1 VSWPPDRD
9 RYLEL
14 GDRARLTDEVA
25 SRTEQRS
32 RLLRAS
38 EVATW
43 AGTLEDLVE
52 RRSTVVIRLTGNRS
66 YRGALVA
73 LGRDHV
79 AVRTS
84 SGQVVLLS
92 ASSIRSVR
100 PEPGAVA
107 APATGDRER
116 SEGRTLAEVLERCI
130 EEARR
135 IVLGL
140 DGVNELLAGEVIAL
154 GEDVVTF
161 RVDARDHGV
170 VYLPLGGIRE
180 IVVDT

>member
-14 GDRARLTDEVA
+14 GDHARHTEEVA
-25 SRTEQRS
+25 ARAERRS

-52 RRSTVVIRLTGNRS
+52 RRSIVVLRLVGNRS
-66 YRGALVA
+66 YRGTLVA

-84 SGQVVLLS
+84 SGQVALL
-92 ASSIRSVR
+92 ATVSIRSVR
-100 PEPGAVA
+100 PEPGAA
-107 APATGDRER
+107 ATPTTGDRER
-116 SEGRTLAEVLERCI
+116 SEGRTLAEVLARCT

-140 DGVNELLAGEVIAL
+140 DGVDELLTGTVIAL

-170 VYLPLGGIRE
+170 LYLPIRGVRE

>member
-1 VSWPPDRD
+1 MSWPPDRD
-9 RYLEL
+9 HYLEL
-14 GDRARLTDEVA
+14 GDDARLAEEVA
-25 SRTEQRS
+25 ARSERRS

-52 RRSTVVIRLTGNRS
+52 RRSPVVIRLAGNRS

-84 SGQVVLLS
+84 AGQVALLS
-92 ASSIRSVR
+92 TAAIRSVR
-100 PEPGAVA
+100 PEPGAA
-107 APATGDRER
+107 PAPATGDRER
-116 SEGRTLAEVLERCI
+116 SQGRTLAEALERCT

-140 DGVNELLAGEVIAL
+140 EGVDELLAGAVIAL

-170 VYLPLGGIRE
+170 LYLPMHAVRE
-180 IVVDT
+180 ILLDT

>member
-1 VSWPPDRD
+1 MSWPPDPD

-14 GDRARLTDEVA
+14 GDHARLAEEITARSE
-25 SRTEQRS
+25 RRS

-43 AGTLEDLVE
+43 TGTLEDLAE
-52 RRSTVVIRLTGNRS
+52 RRSPVVVRLAGGRT
-66 YRGALVA
+66 YRGTLVA

-79 AVRTS
+79 ALRTPG
-84 SGQVVLLS
+84 GQVALVS
-92 ASSIRSVR
+92 TSVIRSVR
-100 PEPGAVA
+100 PEPDAAA

-116 SEGRTLAEVLERCI
+116 SEGRTLGEVLERCT
-130 EEARR
+130 EESTR
-135 IVLGL
+135 IALGL
-140 DGVNELLAGEVIAL
+140 DGLDDLLAGEVIAL

-170 VYLPLGGIRE
+170 LYLPLHGVRE
-180 IVVDT
+180 IVVDP

>member
-1 VSWPPDRD
+1 MSWPPDRD
-9 RYLEL
+9 RYLEF
-14 GDRARLTDEVA
+14 GDHARLAEEVA
-25 SRTEQRS
+25 ARSERRS

-43 AGTLEDLVE
+43 AGTLADLVE
-52 RRSTVVIRLTGNRS
+52 RRSPVVLRLAGSRT

-79 AVRTS
+79 AIRTP
-84 SGQVVLLS
+84 SGQVALVSIS
-92 ASSIRSVR
+92 ALRSVR
-100 PEPGAVA
+100 PEPGAA
-107 APATGDRER
+107 APPATGDRER
-116 SEGRTLAEVLERCI
+116 SHGRTLAEVLERCT
-130 EEARR
+130 EESRR

-140 DGVNELLAGEVIAL
+140 DDVDELLTGEVIAL

-161 RVDARDHGV
+161 RVDAQDHGV
-170 VYLPLGGIRE
+170 LYLPVLSVRE